1 MKWAQGYYKLKNP
14 GKYIGNSRPRF
25 RSSWEFHFMKFLD
38 ENPNIINWAS
48 EPLRINYTNPA
59 TNKKTNYVPDFLIK
73 YQDKDKNQITELIE
87 IKPSSQTS
95 IKAAGKSKMNKIHAI
110 INEAKWTAAAAW
122 AKSNNIRFRILTEH
136 DLFKTNKNK

>member
-14 GKYIGNSRPRF
+14 SKYIGNSRPRF
-25 RSSWEFHFMKFLD
+25 RSSWEWKFMQFLD
-38 ENPNIINWAS
+38 ENPSIINWAS

-59 TNKKTNYVPDFLIK
+59 TNKKTTYVPDFLIK

-110 INEAKWTAAAAW
+110 INEAKWNAASAW
-122 AKSNNIRFRILTEH
+122 ARSNNIRFRILTEH
-136 DLFKTNKNK
+136 DLFKNSKK